1 MCVGFIRREVLP
13 HYFKIV
19 LRIAVSCL
27 FNRTFSNVKM
37 NVKIGIARS
46 RHRTYR
52 AGANVRKLGVNFQ
65 GEVCWIY

>member
-1 MCVGFIRREVLP
+1 MFDLLEEKRCHTV
-13 HYFKIV
+13 FK
-19 LRIAVSCL
+19 L
-27 FNRTFSNVKM
+27 FRGLLFAFFFNSTFSNVKM